1 MQRQQCLMWL
11 LTYHS
16 TGPGRATGRRGR
28 VVFVCVFDDNFL
40 GRLLRVDLI
49 YIFIHQTCGRQ
60 KNMRKNKHI
69 YIYTTRKKKRRK
81 KQ

>member
-11 LTYHS
+11 LTYHF
-16 TGPGRATGRRGR
+16 TGPGTAIGR

-49 YIFIHQTCGRQ
+49 KWVSNVRPSVRPYIRPYVRPQ
-60 KNMRKNKHI
+60 KVSSISMKFG
-69 YIYTTRKKKRRK
+69 T
-81 KQ
+81 